1 MVKNTSQLILREIG
15 NRTIKQSAQN
25 KIDIIS
31 ILGLIIGVP
40 FWGYGLVMKISFG
53 GGFYFNWWMCVLYFT
68 LLFAYW
74 KNGATWTSYT
84 KDSFDELLNKVS
96 WPTWEELQNSAVV
109 VAVASLIIALIIF
122 LMDSVFSRMMELF
135 YDFF

>member
-1 MVKNTSQLILREIG
+1 MKNVS
-15 NRTIKQSAQN
+15 RTQN